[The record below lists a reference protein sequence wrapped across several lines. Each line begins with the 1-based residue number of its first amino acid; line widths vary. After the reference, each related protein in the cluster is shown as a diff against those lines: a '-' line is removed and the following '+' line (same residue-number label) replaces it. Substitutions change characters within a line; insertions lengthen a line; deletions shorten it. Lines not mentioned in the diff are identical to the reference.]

1 MPAKAVLFY
10 NPNSG
15 RFNARQIESWLKEFA
30 GCGLEVQGISNP
42 EELTSLSPT
51 HIIAAGGDGTLH
63 MAINK
68 AGLKHS
74 YSILP
79 IGSGNDFAANFR
91 RLSIAELAQKIVSDS
106 ITPCDVLRI
115 NDVYAH
121 NVCGTGFESFVAG
134 KARKVRW
141 PALKYILPIARYM
154 FFYKPMQF
162 KITASE
168 FFYEGE
174 TFLVTIGNGNRSGG
188 GFRMFPKA
196 DLHDGKMD
204 MVIIKKHS
212 IIQRLL
218 YVFLVNFGKH
228 LHLKPVVFKQV
239 SSCKIE
245 LREEYSFQAD
255 GDLYSSNIL
264 NITVLKGGL
273 GFVG

>member
-74 YSILP
+74 FSILP
-79 IGSGNDFAANFR
+79 IGSGNDFAANFK
-91 RLSIAELAQKIVSDS
+91 RLSIAELAQKILSDS
-106 ITPCDVLRI
+106 VIYCDVLRI

-162 KITASE
+162 KITAPE

-239 SSCKIE
+239 SSCKVE
-245 LREEYSFQAD
+245 LNDEYSFQAD

-273 GFVG
+273 AFVG

>member
-1 MPAKAVLFY
+1 
-10 NPNSG
+10 
-15 RFNARQIESWLKEFA
+15 
-30 GCGLEVQGISNP
+30 
-42 EELTSLSPT
+42 
-51 HIIAAGGDGTLH
+51 

-162 KITASE
+162 KITAPE

-245 LREEYSFQAD
+245 LNDEYSFQAD